1 MTMQHSPTAAK
12 HLSWKHAWR
21 VHHFD
26 IAKMAGQGL
35 LQFDLHWILRL
46 TMMAALVVAFL
57 GGKFTFERI
66 LGLHVSNTWLEVR
79 LWFTIVVVIGI
90 LIEKIF
96 YKTTFL
102 DIRSAQLNCV
112 LASILVLN
120 LGLALHIL
128 WFGNPEMKTYYIIDV
143 GFVTIHALF
152 FAYLIRGISDFLNFI
167 FIVETI
173 GLVLVASAL
182 GKFND
187 PNIYGAGGW
196 APFSAPLTFYQIEFG
211 MCCCALFAAV
221 SLKHF
226 LIRVLHVTISAIGL
240 FASLSSLS
248 RGALMISAVSLLY
261 MVIGLMILQ
270 RPRLAVSVIA
280 LFSSVTIAFLLLYY
294 PLVSGRMP
302 NLTIKP
308 TSDTISTPKQIV
320 GVTVPQEDQ
329 AKSHRA
335 EISSVAPAGNINELP
350 RTMNDPVRQ
359 NDQMS
364 SSLTQ
369 NLSESLVIQDAAN
382 LAKNNMVLLADSTQ
396 RIRMFIGAWDIFLRH
411 KVWGIGFGNYELKM
425 ANNSGDGFDIHRYPH
440 NVLLEMLATTGVL
453 GTSVFVIAILIGVI
467 VIHQAIRVDYKWLFL
482 FAFALAEFLVGMVM
496 SDIYDFRWYFFVC
509 ILVAAAA
516 WPSNLTSK
524 RNFAG
529 AAAHSE

>member
-1 MTMQHSPTAAK
+1 
-12 HLSWKHAWR
+12 
-21 VHHFD
+21 
-26 IAKMAGQGL
+26 
-35 LQFDLHWILRL
+35 
-46 TMMAALVVAFL
+46 MMAALVVAFL

-79 LWFTIVVVIGI
+79 LWFTIFVVIGI

-187 PNIYGAGGW
+187 PNIYGGGGW

-248 RGALMISAVSLLY
+248 RGALMISEVSLLY

-270 RPRLAVSVIA
+270 RPRLTVSVIA

-294 PLVSGRMP
+294 PLVSGR
-302 NLTIKP
+302 I
-308 TSDTISTPKQIV
+308 
-320 GVTVPQEDQ
+320 
-329 AKSHRA
+329 
-335 EISSVAPAGNINELP
+335 
-350 RTMNDPVRQ
+350 
-359 NDQMS
+359 
-364 SSLTQ
+364 Q
-369 NLSESLVIQDAAN
+369 NLSESLVIQDADN

-396 RIRMFIGAWDIFLRH
+396 RIRMFIGAWDIFLHH

-440 NVLLEMLATTGVL
+440 NVLLEMLAMTGVL

-509 ILVAAAA
+509 IVVAAAA

-524 RNFAG
+524 RNFTG